1 MKKGL
6 LVVCTMISILL
17 QVVSF
22 SFQSDAAS
30 PTYVGGDMHLYT
42 GFGWSNDLILSADV
56 FNNAT
61 DPYPST
67 SAVLYPV
74 TASKEYVVDLGDRL
88 HIYFNK
94 TVPAG
99 SWVYLNLYVLFQ
111 YNGTSTTSVF
121 EEIHFNLDNP
131 GVSDISYSV
140 SQSYFGASTSQ
151 VAYNLQ
157 FRFFTANTLSQM
169 IFTDFGFQMRYTPTR
184 SGDLLAS
191 MLHETTLCYYP
202 DTDAYGDVLEQ
213 IEQNTDQTTDA
224 INDQTQQ
231 VTEGYDNS
239 QIEQS
244 NTQLADSMQ
253 DYDSQQAEITDQ
265 ATGYIDDVA
274 FVDPS
279 SQVQLAAAITYSASW
294 LQSLFVNLGD
304 WGILVVVSLSLAFAF
319 MLIGWYKYRK

>member
-22 SFQSDAAS
+22 SFRSDAAS
-30 PTYVGGDMHLYT
+30 PTYVGGDILLDLGT
-42 GFGWSNDLILSADV
+42 GWTSDIALSADV
-56 FNNAT
+56 FNNST
-61 DPYPST
+61 HPYPSSPMST
-67 SAVLYPV
+67 YPV
-74 TASKEYVVDLGDRL
+74 SGTGSRTLSVGDTL
-88 HIYFNK
+88 KVYFNSQI
-94 TVPAG
+94 PAD
-99 SWVYLNLYVLFQ
+99 SWVTFTLYLLIS
-111 YNGTSTTSVF
+111 YNGIASSSSF
-121 EEIHFNLDNP
+121 EQIHFTVNDP
-131 GVSDISYSV
+131 GVEYFEYSV
-140 SQSYFGASTSQ
+140 NRNYFGAPSSQ
-151 VAYNLQ
+151 VAYAVN
-157 FRFFTANTLSQM
+157 FHFFTSVKLEQL
-169 IFTDFGFQMRYTPTR
+169 IFTDFGYYLNISNNKTGSFGAT
-184 SGDLLAS
+184 L
-191 MLHETTLCYYP
+191 LHETYLFYTP